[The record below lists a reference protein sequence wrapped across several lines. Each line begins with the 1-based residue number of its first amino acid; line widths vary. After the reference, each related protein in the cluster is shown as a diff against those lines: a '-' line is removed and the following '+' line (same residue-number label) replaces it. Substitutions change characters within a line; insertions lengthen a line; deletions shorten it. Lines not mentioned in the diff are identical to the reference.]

1 MTGQTDRQTVGRTP
15 CRYIDPAAEWQQAD
29 LVVMKLFLE
38 RVDVVGD
45 GSLRG
50 EGAAGVGEPCY
61 DAVE

>member
-1 MTGQTDRQTVGRTP
+1 MTPSIKPEVHDNAAS
-15 CRYIDPAAEWQQAD
+15 DPAAQWQQAD

-50 EGAAGVGEPCY
+50 EGAAGVGEPRD